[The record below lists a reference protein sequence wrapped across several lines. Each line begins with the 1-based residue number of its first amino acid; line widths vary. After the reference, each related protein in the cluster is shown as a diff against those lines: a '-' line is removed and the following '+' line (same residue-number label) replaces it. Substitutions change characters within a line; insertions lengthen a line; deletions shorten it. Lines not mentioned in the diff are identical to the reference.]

1 MVGASCVQAMIVF
14 INQLVTLTQHMCVG
28 MLSNCTQNMNNFV
41 VWAESVDKYHLIP
54 ELSTHL
60 PFDNG
65 IKMCVECV
73 HPKRT
78 ICVQC
83 KMGNGAMLKGERLH
97 ELRTRDSLIR
107 SNIIHGRT

>member
-1 MVGASCVQAMIVF
+1 
-14 INQLVTLTQHMCVG
+14 MCVG

-73 HPKRT
+73 HPKQDDL
-78 ICVQC
+78 CAMQ
-83 KMGNGAMLKGERLH
+83 NGKRCYAEG
-97 ELRTRDSLIR
+97 
-107 SNIIHGRT
+107 